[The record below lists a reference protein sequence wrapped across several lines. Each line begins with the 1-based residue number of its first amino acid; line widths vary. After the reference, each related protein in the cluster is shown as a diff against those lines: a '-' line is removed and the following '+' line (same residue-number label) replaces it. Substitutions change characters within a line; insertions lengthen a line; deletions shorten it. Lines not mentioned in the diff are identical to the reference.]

1 MFRDDVGC
9 LFRPIPERSRGDGC
23 FIESCLLLSGIVGD
37 FVDATIACDD
47 VGVRFAHSNPRGCY
61 EDVAIRIL

>member
-1 MFRDDVGC
+1 
-9 LFRPIPERSRGDGC
+9 
-23 FIESCLLLSGIVGD
+23 LLLSGIVED